1 MRLTFSKCYWISNVV
16 IVVVFYNYGF
26 CQLTGKI
33 AFERFKVMIVMVVGY
48 KAKRCIVL

>member
-1 MRLTFSKCYWISNVV
+1 MRLGVVNVV
-16 IVVVFYNYGF
+16 IGVVFYNYGF
-26 CQLTGKI
+26 SQLMGKI